1 MTLLKSFC
9 QVNGFLTWLCF
20 MALGQ
25 GKKKPS
31 SLDKKFDQ
39 VLESRN
45 NNPLDSLAVWVKSQ
59 DTRNIMR
66 HWKKNPPEQ
75 SVRRRPTAAILYY
88 VELCPTQTNKREKKG
103 HLLWRLGHPQ
113 IPAHDGRSTKPYKK
127 TQKRFQDKASGG
139 NADPLQRNR
148 HHHHQQHRTQSKKK
162 TRLLSFPFFL
172 HEYYIMN
179 VRTPPRRRPFSYA
192 TTVMITV
199 LAVFCCLGLLF
210 WNLSNDDLSPLLLIC
225 VVWLT
230 VCLRILVKLGNV

>member
-1 MTLLKSFC
+1 MFIPDHDAIEELLSSQWVFDLTLFYG
-9 QVNGFLTWLCF
+9 VG
-20 MALGQ
+20 A

-162 TRLLSFPFFL
+162 TRLLSFPFFFARIL
-172 HEYYIMN
+172 HHE
-179 VRTPPRRRPFSYA
+179 RSHSASTPP
-192 TTVMITV
+192 VQLCHDGHDHGLGGV
-199 LAVFCCLGLLF
+199 LLPG
-210 WNLSNDDLSPLLLIC
+210 PLVLES
-225 VVWLT
+225 
-230 VCLRILVKLGNV
+230 

>member
-162 TRLLSFPFFL
+162 HGCYLFPFFCTNTTSWTFAL
-172 HEYYIMN
+172 RLDAARSAM
-179 VRTPPRRRPFSYA
+179 PRRSWSRSWRCFAAWASCFGILAMTTSALCCSYA
-192 TTVMITV
+192 SS
-199 LAVFCCLGLLF
+199 GLR
-210 WNLSNDDLSPLLLIC
+210 C
-225 VVWLT
+225 VW
-230 VCLRILVKLGNV
+230 GSW